1 MEKSWS
7 PGGAKDRRG
16 ARGRGLRSPG
26 ALGLVPER
34 RVSGHREWADLSQME
49 PRKCCGSLS
58 GLSTR
63 LEKLHATDEGNP
75 CIQWLED
82 CLESYVSA
90 PDFMLGVSLFCARWT
105 WAYGG

>member
-1 MEKSWS
+1 M
-7 PGGAKDRRG
+7 GGPVSNG
-16 ARGRGLRSPG
+16 TSEVLRQPIC
-26 ALGLVPER
+26 A
-34 RVSGHREWADLSQME
+34 
-49 PRKCCGSLS
+49 

-63 LEKLHATDEGNP
+63 LEKLHATDEGNL